1 LFKDRIY
8 MNFGLEIKKIKLR
21 ENLKDFLIKPDLYN
35 RIKVIFFFIIINSSL
50 KIYKILL
57 FNLMN

>member
-1 LFKDRIY
+1 

-35 RIKVIFFFIIINSSL
+35 RIKVIFVIFIIINSSL

-57 FNLMN
+57 FNLMK

>member
-1 LFKDRIY
+1 MFKDRIY

>member
-1 LFKDRIY
+1 MFKDRIY

-57 FNLMN
+57 FNLMK

>member
-1 LFKDRIY
+1 

-57 FNLMN
+57 FNLMK